1 MGYCTMKNFL
11 EEKFFMV
18 SDLITIEPVV
28 NIQNLI
34 DDAIAYFI

>member
-1 MGYCTMKNFL
+1 MKNFL